1 MGEEEMLANIENF
14 RKNELERSK
23 QDIEAMP
30 DEVEVEEVD
39 VYENN
44 RRKRRENAKKRFPK
58 GSSALVKAVTQSVI
72 NGDGAEGLSM
82 AYKRAKND
90 SEYYKD
96 KGEKDR
102 QEIAKQQYMEEHF
115 IPAIEV
121 VVNYTSPDEL
131 LNCSEALRALDKY
144 ALGVGRTAGY
154 TAAYVRQAYGD
165 QLGQVNGKSDAVVI
179 DEVRRIK
186 KLADKGE
193 IRVAVGIA
201 SRIKKQIDNG
211 DRMADDDDYALIGRV
226 AAYGS

>member
-1 MGEEEMLANIENF
+1 MDISDRISQVNENILNSSAYLDDVDTE
-14 RKNELERSK
+14 
-23 QDIEAMP
+23 DI
-30 DEVEVEEVD
+30 D
-39 VYENN
+39 VYEDN

-82 AYKRAKND
+82 AYKRAEND

-102 QEIAKQQYMEEHF
+102 QEIAKQQYMEDHF

-131 LNCSEALRALDKY
+131 LNCSEALKALDKY
-144 ALGVGRTAGY
+144 ALGVGRTSGY

-165 QLGQVNGKSDAVVI
+165 QLGQVDGKSDAVVI

>member
-1 MGEEEMLANIENF
+1 MNTEVLLKNLRTIPNF
-14 RKNELERSK
+14 PIKGILFFDVTTLFK
-23 QDIEAMP
+23 DPTCLKIM
-30 DEVEVEEVD
+30 VD
-39 VYENN
+39 DLY
-44 RRKRRENAKKRFPK
+44 
-58 GSSALVKAVTQSVI
+58 
-72 NGDGAEGLSM
+72 
-82 AYKRAKND
+82 
-90 SEYYKD
+90 EYYKD

-131 LNCSEALRALDKY
+131 LNCSEALKALDKY

>member
-1 MGEEEMLANIENF
+1 MDISDRISQVNENILNGSVYLDDVDTE
-14 RKNELERSK
+14 
-23 QDIEAMP
+23 DM
-30 DEVEVEEVD
+30 D
-39 VYENN
+39 VYEDS

-131 LNCSEALRALDKY
+131 LNCSEALKALDKY

>member
-1 MGEEEMLANIENF
+1 MDIRDRISQVNENILNSSAYLDDVDTE
-14 RKNELERSK
+14 
-23 QDIEAMP
+23 DI
-30 DEVEVEEVD
+30 D
-39 VYENN
+39 VYEDN

-131 LNCSEALRALDKY
+131 LNCSEALKALDKY